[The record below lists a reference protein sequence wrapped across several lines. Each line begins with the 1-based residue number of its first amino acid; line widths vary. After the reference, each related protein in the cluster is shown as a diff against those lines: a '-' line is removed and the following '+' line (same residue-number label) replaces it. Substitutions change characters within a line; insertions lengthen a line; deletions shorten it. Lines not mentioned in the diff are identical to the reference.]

1 MLHNEYHSVV
11 LRAFWASR
19 PTQAI
24 VSSHLD
30 LGKNEESQQGLF
42 DKRYFCE
49 RSWLMQELKPRALP
63 ASSQSCPLPSALPPC
78 VCARPC
84 PWSVRA
90 GSTQRLSLFLLASAA
105 ATWAHPLLIFQ
116 ALLRQIT
123 FSLFL
128 DLFSISPQVS
138 SLGLRNTNVS
148 HKLALN
154 LPLFL
159 CLPHITLRL
168 LLTSA
173 WLPQASFPLPFLISW
188 NLLLW
193 LLLFRHLSSCSLT
206 LLLLTSSVV
215 NSTMIWAV
223 HASQV
228 EYTSLSDASL
238 FLLPECGSCLASP
251 EDLAVLTLETYKQW
265 LVSLAHLLLKA
276 TVSLNSW
283 VLVVFSPLSCIME
296 MSVVTRNL
304 LLPSSRAWNLEGVCV
319 CVRVCVLMHSVCV
332 VMWNTVNALH
342 TNLQVVN
349 FQRCECAL
357 AVQSHKSVH
366 MSGVQSCAC
375 TVCKW
380 LCLCVLNCIECS
392 SPLSL
397 FQVQNV

>member
-63 ASSQSCPLPSALPPC
+63 PSSQSCPLPSALPPC

-276 TVSLNSW
+276 TVSLKLGSSGFQSFKLHHGD
-283 VLVVFSPLSCIME
+283 VRGDQKSASPFLQSLE
-296 MSVVTRNL
+296 
-304 LLPSSRAWNLEGVCV
+304 SRGCVCV
-319 CVRVCVLMHSVCV
+319 CACVCAHAQRMCSHVEYSECLTHKPSSCELSEMRMCTGRPVTQIGTHVRCAVVCVHR
-332 VMWNTVNALH
+332 
-342 TNLQVVN
+342 LQV
-349 FQRCECAL
+349 
-357 AVQSHKSVH
+357 AVLV
-366 MSGVQSCAC
+366 C
-375 TVCKW
+375 T
-380 LCLCVLNCIECS
+380 
-392 SPLSL
+392 
-397 FQVQNV
+397 